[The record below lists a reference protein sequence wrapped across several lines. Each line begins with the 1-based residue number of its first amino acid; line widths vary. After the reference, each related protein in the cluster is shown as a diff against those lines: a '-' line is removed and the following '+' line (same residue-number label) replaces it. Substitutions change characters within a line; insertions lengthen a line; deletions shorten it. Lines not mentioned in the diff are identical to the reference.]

1 MIERY
6 EKLFQSGD
14 SGEKEL
20 LISPNV
26 SMIKVEIKG
35 SGSLDCKAMLDRNS
49 DKQVIGAIK
58 ASDFSKVSTMSG
70 GAIYTLEV
78 SGYYKVFFTLS
89 GSADVYIKT
98 IC

>member
-26 SMIKVEIKG
+26 SMIKVAIKG
-35 SGSLDCKAMLDRNS
+35 RGSLYCKAKLNRNS
-49 DKQVIGAIK
+49 DKKVIGAIK

>member
-1 MIERY
+1 MVERY
-6 EKLFQSGD
+6 EKLFQSGET
-14 SGEKEL
+14 GEKKL
-20 LISPNV
+20 LIPSNV

-35 SGSLDCKAMLDRNS
+35 SGSLNCTAMLDRDS

-58 ASDFSKVSTMSG
+58 ANDFSKVTTMNG